1 MRNVKFVWVGMALG
15 LGAAG
20 AIGAGQ
26 AHAGELV
33 NGGKLLL
40 TGGVSNVE
48 GAGGGG
54 IASWATITGYET
66 RDGIGANVHAT
77 HVFLPD
83 YDFSAYGVGVGLYDR
98 LELSY
103 SRQAFDTGKTGAKL
117 GIGSGFTFNQDV
129 YGAKLRI
136 AGDAIY
142 DQDKWLPQI
151 SVGVQYKRNDKGS
164 LVRALGAKHD
174 SGVDYY
180 VSATKLLLAQSLL
193 LNGTVRYTEANQTG
207 LLGFGG
213 THGYQAQFE
222 GSAAWLVNR
231 HLAIGAEYRTKPSNL
246 SFAKERDWKDLFVA
260 YGVNKHLSITLAY
273 ADLGDI
279 ATFKNQHGLYLS
291 AQVGF

>member
-1 MRNVKFVWVGMALG
+1 MRNVRFVWVGMALG
-15 LGAAG
+15 LGAGSAMSV
-20 AIGAGQ
+20 GQ
-26 AHAGELV
+26 AHASELV

-136 AGDAIY
+136 AGDAI
-142 DQDKWLPQI
+142 
-151 SVGVQYKRNDKGS
+151 
-164 LVRALGAKHD
+164 
-174 SGVDYY
+174 
-180 VSATKLLLAQSLL
+180 
-193 LNGTVRYTEANQTG
+193 
-207 LLGFGG
+207 
-213 THGYQAQFE
+213 
-222 GSAAWLVNR
+222 
-231 HLAIGAEYRTKPSNL
+231 
-246 SFAKERDWKDLFVA
+246 
-260 YGVNKHLSITLAY
+260 
-273 ADLGDI
+273 
-279 ATFKNQHGLYLS
+279 
-291 AQVGF
+291 

>member
-1 MRNVKFVWVGMALG
+1 MGLIGAGMAIG
-15 LGAAG
+15 LGAAS
-20 AIGAGQ
+20 AAQ
-26 AHAGELV
+26 AGELV

-40 TGGVSNVE
+40 TGGVSTVE
-48 GAGGGG
+48 GSGGGG
-54 IASWATITGYET
+54 IASWATITGAET
-66 RDGIGANVHAT
+66 REGIGANVHAT

-98 LELSY
+98 LELTY
-103 SRQAFDTGKTGAKL
+103 TRQIFDTGSTGAKL
-117 GIGSGFTFNQDV
+117 GIGKGFKFDQDV
-129 YGAKLRI
+129 YGAKLRLI
-136 AGDAIY
+136 GDAVY

-151 SVGVQYKRNDKGS
+151 AVGVQYKKNDKGP
-164 LVRALGAKHD
+164 LVRALGARSD

-213 THGYQAQFE
+213 THGYQPQFE

-246 SFAKERDWKDLFVA
+246 SFAKERDWKDVFIA
-260 YGVNKHLSITLAY
+260 YGVNKGLSITLAY

-279 ATFKNQHGLYLS
+279 ATFKGQHGLYLS
-291 AQVGF
+291 VQAGF